1 MADEAAVDYV
11 VVHELAHTIE
21 HNHSKRFWNVVR
33 EYVPDYEEKRKLLAK
48 LYDIIKVQN
57 WD

>member
-1 MADEAAVDYV
+1 MADERAVDYV

-21 HNHSKRFWNVVR
+21 HNHSKRFWKVVG
-33 EYVPDYEEKRKLLAK
+33 EYVPDYEQRRKLLSE
-48 LYDIIKVQN
+48 LYEKIKVQD